1 MRRAEVTLF
10 ASAWERLRA
19 ENRRRNVR
27 IKAFSASSST
37 ATRCYRSFHRR
48 RKPFSFLGMS
58 AITRSRE
65 SAECR
70 LLLCLF
76 IESKACDSSPVARV
90 QLRLTA
96 VTY

>member
-1 MRRAEVTLF
+1 MV
-10 ASAWERLRA
+10 S
-19 ENRRRNVR
+19 VV
-27 IKAFSASSST
+27 SST
-37 ATRCYRSFHRR
+37 TKAV
-48 RKPFSFLGMS
+48 SFLGMS

-90 QLRLTA
+90 GVKQSRLA
-96 VTY
+96 VERSDGFVLL